1 MPVTA
6 SEFQARFDRFRA
18 TVAEECARQTRQDR
32 EPFGELTLQRMVE
45 QVRTVQQ
52 RAGLIGEGAGEPGM
66 SMTERRHAD
75 TGDQVQIF
83 ASLRIV
89 KVHTLTADDDDWGA
103 AVRRDDMP
111 RFE

>member
-1 MPVTA
+1 
-6 SEFQARFDRFRA
+6 
-18 TVAEECARQTRQDR
+18 
-32 EPFGELTLQRMVE
+32 
-45 QVRTVQQ
+45 
-52 RAGLIGEGAGEPGM
+52 
-66 SMTERRHAD
+66 MTERRHAD

-89 KVHTLTADDDDWGA
+89 KVHTLTADDDEWGA